1 MALLAPRCAD
11 RASPVRGLPD
21 SVSHARANIRSSE
34 SPSSLFGASA
44 RGRMS
49 SNAERSASEGD
60 TEEDR
65 DTGGRQ
71 LWRRQMVSATGHA
84 GGAQSV
90 GELVERPGAAGRSP
104 PSWAR
109 SGARVGVTGRLNDA

>member
-1 MALLAPRCAD
+1 
-11 RASPVRGLPD
+11 D

-71 LWRRQMVSATGHA
+71 LWRRRMVYATGHA
-84 GGAQSV
+84 GGGPSV
-90 GELVERPGAAGRSP
+90 EEVVERPGPAGFSP
-104 PSWAR
+104 PAVSR
-109 SGARVGVTGRLNDA
+109 SGPRVGVTGRLTDA